1 MSGSSGSVL
10 LGVAPL
16 RILLVLQLMVH
27 DHLFVLW
34 LILLVLALQ
43 KISLVLLLRTKLEME
58 LRILALNFL
67 PLLRFSRAGFRK
79 IWLPANLVLAYLPAD
94 EGILFREAS

>member
-1 MSGSSGSVL
+1 ML
-10 LGVAPL
+10 LGVTPL

-43 KISLVLLLRTKLEME
+43 KNIFGALLRTKLEME

-67 PLLRFSRAGFRK
+67 PLLRFSQLVFKEYGCPQILAN
-79 IWLPANLVLAYLPAD
+79 NLVIARLNKN
-94 EGILFREAS
+94 EKRK